1 MTTTEAHE
9 KVLVWDRYTGVA
21 VLTMQHIYIYVD
33 FTLFNYL
40 SANTFVCGLNI
51 LPLHVSWSKVKSLC
65 IHDVFHISYAGIYH
79 LSPAPGLYLCK
90 GAINTSQS
98 NVLLVF
104 KINYVSK

>member
-21 VLTMQHIYIYVD
+21 VLTMQQIYIYVD

-51 LPLHVSWSKVKSLC
+51 LSLHVSNFNATFSSKL
-65 IHDVFHISYAGIYH
+65 IS
-79 LSPAPGLYLCK
+79 S
-90 GAINTSQS
+90 T
-98 NVLLVF
+98 F
-104 KINYVSK
+104 E